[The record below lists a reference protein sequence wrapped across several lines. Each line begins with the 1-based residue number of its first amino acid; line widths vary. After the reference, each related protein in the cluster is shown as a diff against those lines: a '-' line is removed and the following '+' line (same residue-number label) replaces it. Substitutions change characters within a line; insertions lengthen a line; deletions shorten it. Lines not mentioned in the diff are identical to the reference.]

1 MGKIHVYCGDGK
13 GKTTAAIGLSIR
25 AAGVGYRVIFVQ
37 FLKSSKTGELVVL
50 EAQDSIEV
58 IRSTKPLKFTF
69 LMNEEERTECRVIH
83 QEIWNKVME
92 KELTDTTLLVLD
104 ESIGTM
110 KEELLDEEMV
120 LEFLES
126 NPECEVVLTG
136 REPSERL
143 LKVADYVT
151 EMMKRKHPY
160 DRNLPARK
168 GIEF

>member
-37 FLKSSKTGELVVL
+37 FLKSSRTGELAVL
-50 EAQDSIEV
+50 ESHDKIEV
-58 IRSTKPLKFTF
+58 IRSMKPLKFTF
-69 LMNEEERTECRVIH
+69 LMNEEEREECRNIH
-83 QEIWNKVME
+83 QEIWDEVMG

-126 NPECEVVLTG
+126 HPECEVVLTG

-143 LKVADYVT
+143 MQVADYVT
-151 EMMKRKHPY
+151 EMTKRKHPY
-160 DRNLPARK
+160 DSNLPARK